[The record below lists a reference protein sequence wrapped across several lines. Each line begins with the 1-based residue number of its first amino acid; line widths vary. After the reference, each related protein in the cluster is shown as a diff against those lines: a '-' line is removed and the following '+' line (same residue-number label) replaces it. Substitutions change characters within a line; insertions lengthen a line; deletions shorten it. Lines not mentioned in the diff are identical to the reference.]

1 MNVASSLTNTKRYTQ
16 PVFDSAK
23 TPGSEKQKNKEAWV
37 SANTR
42 LKKKKKKKSL
52 ICKAGKITVRFCYFR
67 VRQYRH

>member
-42 LKKKKKKKSL
+42 LKKEEEKNPSFARLEK
-52 ICKAGKITVRFCYFR
+52 
-67 VRQYRH
+67 

>member
-42 LKKKKKKKSL
+42 LKKEEE
-52 ICKAGKITVRFCYFR
+52 KIPHLQGWKNNSEILLF
-67 VRQYRH
+67 

>member
-42 LKKKKKKKSL
+42 LKKEEEE
-52 ICKAGKITVRFCYFR
+52 KIPHLQGWKNNNEILLF
-67 VRQYRH
+67 

>member
-42 LKKKKKKKSL
+42 LKKEEEEE
-52 ICKAGKITVRFCYFR
+52 KIPHLQGWKNNSEILLF
-67 VRQYRH
+67 

>member
-42 LKKKKKKKSL
+42 LKKEKEE
-52 ICKAGKITVRFCYFR
+52 KIPHLQGWKNNSEILLF
-67 VRQYRH
+67 

>member
-42 LKKKKKKKSL
+42 LKKEEEEKIPHLQGWKNKSEIL
-52 ICKAGKITVRFCYFR
+52 LF
-67 VRQYRH
+67 

>member
-37 SANTR
+37 SANTC
-42 LKKKKKKKSL
+42 LKKEEEE
-52 ICKAGKITVRFCYFR
+52 KIPHLQGWKNNSEILLF
-67 VRQYRH
+67 

>member
-37 SANTR
+37 SANTC
-42 LKKKKKKKSL
+42 LKKEEEE
-52 ICKAGKITVRFCYFR
+52 KIPHL
-67 VRQYRH
+67 QG